1 MENLIKRTEIDSWN
15 EHYQV
20 ENNGIDACFF
30 TFRAFLSP
38 IMIVEMKKNCTF
50 AFANTVKQIALKPK
64 LK

>member
-1 MENLIKRTEIDSWN
+1 
-15 EHYQV
+15 V

>member
-1 MENLIKRTEIDSWN
+1 
-15 EHYQV
+15 V
-20 ENNGIDACFF
+20 ENNGIDACFLL
-30 TFRAFLSP
+30 FRAFLSP